1 MINKNSTVY
10 IAGHTG
16 MVGSAIVRALETQ
29 GFKQPITMP
38 HKQLDLC
45 DTSAVRQFFQ
55 SNPLDCLVVAAA
67 RVGGI
72 YANNTYP
79 AEFIH
84 QNLMI
89 EINLVHEAWQAG
101 IQNLIFL
108 GSSCIY
114 PRQTEQPMPEAA
126 LLSGH
131 LEATNEPYAVAKITG
146 IKLCESYNRQYGTD
160 YRSLMPPNL
169 YGPGDNFHLKNSHVL
184 AALVRRFHE
193 AAADNSDKIEI
204 WGTGKVKREFL
215 HVDDLASAC
224 LYIMQ
229 VDKASYG
236 KHVSPQQSHIN
247 VGSGEEIT
255 IADCAALIAQI
266 VGFEGEI
273 VYDTSKPDGTPRK
286 LMDVSLIHRLGW
298 HHSISLAEGLP
309 SFYQWFLDNREH
321 FRGE

>member
-1 MINKNSTVY
+1 MIDKNSTIYV
-10 IAGHTG
+10 AGHTG
-16 MVGSAIVRALETQ
+16 MVGSAIVRALNTH
-29 GFKQPITMP
+29 GYDQPITAS

-45 DTSAVRQFFQ
+45 DTHAVRQFFK
-55 SNPLDCLVVAAA
+55 SNKIDCVIVAAA

-72 YANNTYP
+72 YANNTFP
-79 AEFIH
+79 AEFIY

-89 EINLVHEAWQAG
+89 ELNIIHEAWRCG
-101 IQNLIFL
+101 VENLVFL

-114 PRQTEQPMPEAA
+114 PHKSEQPMREAA
-126 LLSGH
+126 LLSGY
-131 LEATNEPYAVAKITG
+131 LEATNEPYAVAKIAG

-193 AAADNSDKIEI
+193 AKEERKSKIEI

-229 VDKASYG
+229 LEKAVYQ
-236 KHVSPQQSHIN
+236 KKITAQQSHVN

-255 IADCAALIAQI
+255 IADCAKLIGKI
-266 VGFEGEI
+266 VGFDGEI
-273 VYDTSKPDGTPRK
+273 AFDTSKPDGTPRK
-286 LMDVSLIHRLGW
+286 LMDVSLIHSLGW
-298 HHSISLAEGLP
+298 RHSISLADGLP
-309 SFYQWFLDNREH
+309 SFYQWFLDNQDK
-321 FRGE
+321 FRGK

>member
-1 MINKNSTVY
+1 MINKNSSIYV
-10 IAGHTG
+10 AGHTG
-16 MVGSAIVRALETQ
+16 MVGASIVRTLKSQ
-29 GFKQPITMP
+29 GFNKLITRS

-45 DTSAVRQFFQ
+45 DTLSVRQFFE
-55 SNPLDCLVVAAA
+55 SNNIDYVVVAAA

-72 YANNTYP
+72 YANDTYP
-79 AEFIH
+79 AEFIY

-89 EINLVHEAWQAG
+89 ELNIIHEAWHSG
-101 IQNLIFL
+101 VENLIFL

-114 PRQTEQPMPEAA
+114 PRETEQPMKESA
-126 LLSGH
+126 LLSNH
-131 LEATNEPYAVAKITG
+131 LEATNEPYAIAKIAG
-146 IKLCESYNRQYGTD
+146 VKLCESYNRQYGTD

-184 AALVRRFHE
+184 AALVRRFHDAKE
-193 AAADNSDKIEI
+193 NKKTEIKI

-229 VDKASYG
+229 LEKAVYQKQITS
-236 KHVSPQQSHIN
+236 QQSHIN

-255 IADCAALIAQI
+255 IGDCASLIGKI
-266 VGFEGEI
+266 VGFDGEI
-273 VYDTSKPDGTPRK
+273 IFDSAKPDGTPRK

-298 HHSISLAEGLP
+298 QHSISLAEGLP
-309 SFYQWFLDNREH
+309 TFYQWFLDNQGR

>member
-1 MINKNSTVY
+1 MINKDSVVY
-10 IAGHTG
+10 VAGHTG
-16 MVGSAIVRALETQ
+16 MVGSAVVRVLVASD
-29 GFKQPITMP
+29 FKQPLTMP

-45 DTSAVRQFFQ
+45 DPTAVRQFFT
-55 SNPLDCLVVAAA
+55 SNKIDCVVIAAA

-72 YANNTYP
+72 YANNAYP
-79 AEFIH
+79 AEFIY

-89 EINLVHEAWQAG
+89 ELNIIHEAWRAG

-114 PRQTEQPMPEAA
+114 PRSAEQPMAESA

-131 LEATNEPYAVAKITG
+131 LEKTNEPYAVAKIAG
-146 IKLCESYNRQYGTD
+146 IKLCESYNRQYDTD

-169 YGPGDNFHLKNSHVL
+169 YGPGDNFHLENSHVL

-193 AAADNSDKIEI
+193 AKVAGKDRIEI

-224 LYIMQ
+224 LHIMQ
-229 VDKASYG
+229 LEKQHYQKYVPAQES
-236 KHVSPQQSHIN
+236 HVNI
-247 VGSGEEIT
+247 GSGEEIT
-255 IADCAALIAQI
+255 IADCASLIAEI
-266 VGFEGEI
+266 VGFGGEI
-273 VYDTSKPDGTPRK
+273 IYDTSKPDGTPRK
-286 LMDVSLIHRLGW
+286 LMDVSLIRKLGW
-298 HHSISLAEGLP
+298 RHRISLADGLP
-309 SFYQWFLDNREH
+309 SFYRWFLDNQDR

>member
-1 MINKNSTVY
+1 MIDKNSAVY
-10 IAGHTG
+10 VAGHTG
-16 MVGSAIVRALETQ
+16 MVGSAIVRALNTA
-29 GFKQPITMP
+29 GFKQPVTIP

-45 DTSAVRQFFQ
+45 DTKAVRRFFA
-55 SNPLDCLVVAAA
+55 SNPIDCVVVAAA

-84 QNLMI
+84 QNLVI
-89 EINLVHEAWQAG
+89 ELNLIHEAWQAG
-101 IQNLIFL
+101 IQKLIFL

-114 PRQTEQPMPEAA
+114 PRLCDQPMLESA

-131 LEATNEPYAVAKITG
+131 LEATNEPYAIAKITG

-193 AAADNSDKIEI
+193 AKEHSKAQIEI

-224 LYIMQ
+224 LHIMQ
-229 VDKASYG
+229 IEKDDYQ
-236 KHVSPQQSHIN
+236 KHVPAQQSHVN

-255 IADCAALIAQI
+255 IADCASLIGEI

-273 VYDTSKPDGTPRK
+273 VFDTSKPDGTPRK
-286 LMDVSLIHRLGW
+286 LMDVSLAHKLGW
-298 HHSISLAEGLP
+298 HHSISLADGLP
-309 SFYQWFLDNREH
+309 SFYQWFLDNQDR

>member
-1 MINKNSTVY
+1 MINKDSAVY
-10 IAGHTG
+10 VAGHTG
-16 MVGSAIVRALETQ
+16 MVGSAIVRALKTQ
-29 GFKQPITMP
+29 GFNQPITLP

-45 DTSAVRQFFQ
+45 DSSAVRQFFK
-55 SNPLDCLVVAAA
+55 SNKIDCVVVAAA

-89 EINLVHEAWQAG
+89 EINLIHEAWQAG
-101 IQNLIFL
+101 IENLIFL

-114 PRQTEQPMPEAA
+114 PRLASQPMSESA

-131 LEATNEPYAVAKITG
+131 LEATNEPYAIAKIAG

-169 YGPGDNFHLKNSHVL
+169 YGPGDNFHLQNSHVL

-193 AAADNSDKIEI
+193 AKENKKDQIEI

-215 HVDDLASAC
+215 HVNDLASAC
-224 LYIMQ
+224 LHIMQ
-229 VDKASYG
+229 IDKASYNEQ
-236 KHVSPQQSHIN
+236 VPLQQSHIN
-247 VGSGEEIT
+247 IGSGEEIT
-255 IADCAALIAQI
+255 IADCASLIAKI
-266 VGFEGEI
+266 VGFGGKI
-273 VYDTSKPDGTPRK
+273 AFDSSKPDGTPRK

-298 HHSISLAEGLP
+298 YHDISLADGL
-309 SFYQWFLDNREH
+309 STFYQWFLDNRDQ

>member
-1 MINKNSTVY
+1 MINKDSTVY
-10 IAGHTG
+10 VTGHTG
-16 MVGSAIVRALETQ
+16 MVGSAITRALTAQ
-29 GFKQPITMP
+29 GFNQQITIP

-45 DTSAVRQFFQ
+45 DTLAVRQFLK
-55 SNPLDCLVVAAA
+55 SNKLDCIVIAAA

-89 EINLVHEAWQAG
+89 EINLIHEAWQAG
-101 IQNLIFL
+101 IENLIFL

-114 PRQTEQPMPEAA
+114 PRLTAQPMPEST

-131 LEATNEPYAVAKITG
+131 LEATNEPYAIAKIAG
-146 IKLCESYNRQYGTD
+146 IKLCESYNRQYDTD

-169 YGPGDNFHLKNSHVL
+169 YGPGDNFHLQNSHVL

-193 AAADNSDKIEI
+193 AKENKVDQIKI

-224 LYIMQ
+224 LHIMQ
-229 VDKASYG
+229 IEKASYNEQ
-236 KHVSPQQSHIN
+236 VLAQQSHIN
-247 VGSGEEIT
+247 IGSGEEIT
-255 IADCAALIAQI
+255 IVDCATLIAEI
-266 VGFEGEI
+266 VGFGGEI
-273 VYDTSKPDGTPRK
+273 IFDTSKPDGTPRK
-286 LMDVSLIHRLGW
+286 LMNVSLVHRLGW
-298 HHSISLAEGLP
+298 HHSIGLADGLS
-309 SFYQWFLDNREH
+309 SFYQWFLDHRDQ